1 MHINVEPDAG
11 DGLGKSVHC
20 ALNLARA
27 TGIEVNFTFN
37 GTPVYVRT
45 SDTESDVTKRYY
57 ADTLTATERSV
68 EAKRLLGLL
77 RDEGD
82 SVLQAN
88 LTSSAYQ
95 FVNQKLNELELLAEM
110 GSKAELVLAVSTAQL
125 FWLRDLWA
133 KFN

>member
-1 MHINVEPDAG
+1 MPY
-11 DGLGKSVHC
+11 
-20 ALNLARA
+20 NLPNQSQS
-27 TGIEVNFTFN
+27 T
-37 GTPVYVRT
+37 
-45 SDTESDVTKRYY
+45 
-57 ADTLTATERSV
+57 TLTATERSV
-68 EAKRLLGLL
+68 EAKRLLSLL

-88 LTSSAYQ
+88 LPSSAYQ